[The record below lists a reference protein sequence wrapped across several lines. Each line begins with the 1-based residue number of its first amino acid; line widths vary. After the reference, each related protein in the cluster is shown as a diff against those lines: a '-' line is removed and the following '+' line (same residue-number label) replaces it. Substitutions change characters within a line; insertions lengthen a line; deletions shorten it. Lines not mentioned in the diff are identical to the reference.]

1 MGVIAYITSVFL
13 AELVY
18 VLVNELAQFHVSNV
32 LANFVT
38 GS

>member
-1 MGVIAYITSVFL
+1 MGVSAYITSVFL
-13 AELVY
+13 VELVY
-18 VLVNELAQFHVSNV
+18 VLVNELEEFHVSNV